1 MKRLAPL
8 KKQTRRKKQFL
19 IREKGTS
26 KIKCKLLSPEKG
38 QKQLAKA
45 SLLLSLRTV
54 GFRVL
59 VHLSPMCRGT
69 IQSLMCRGIIQTNS
83 FQKRN
88 REKCSKHF
96 QSLKAPMADTFT
108 LLWSIYR
115 LKNLQSQSLTVESMA
130 VVQNSIL

>member
-1 MKRLAPL
+1 MKELAPL

-38 QKQLAKA
+38 KKPLAKA
-45 SLLLSLRTV
+45 SLLLGLWTV

-69 IQSLMCRGIIQTNS
+69 IQNLMCRGTIQSLMCRGIIQIHS

-88 REKCSKHF
+88 REKCSKRSQF
-96 QSLKAPMADTFT
+96 LKELRVDMFM
-108 LLWSIYR
+108 IR
-115 LKNLQSQSLTVESMA
+115 
-130 VVQNSIL
+130 